1 MRQLVKCFMTE
12 SCSNWG
18 VKKKKELSICV
29 NMHAKI
35 NHFRVNV
42 MKPIILMM
50 WKLGSG
56 LGKMCVF
63 YFYHFFM
70 ITAIVCVYSMCVR
83 VRVRVCIKLYVHFIL
98 SFKTDCNFIL
108 G

>member
-1 MRQLVKCFMTE
+1 MRQLAKCFMTE

-18 VKKKKELSICV
+18 VKKKKKELSICV

-42 MKPIILMM
+42 MKSIILLM

-56 LGKMCVF
+56 LCKMCVF

-70 ITAIVCVYSMCVR
+70 ITAIVCVYSMCVCVRAR
-83 VRVRVCIKLYVHFIL
+83 VY
-98 SFKTDCNFIL
+98 
-108 G
+108 